1 MKNNKIYF
9 LGACLLCAVTA
20 FSQNI
25 NLQPAPQEL
34 ITRDKTIDLPAIYQL
49 EGEKEANPHAV
60 EVLKELLPG
69 KQSTKQ
75 GLRIYIG
82 EKGDKSVRKY
92 SRLIPNRDEAYYL
105 SVTDKEIVLAGSDER
120 GTYYALQT
128 FAQLLKDGKLPEV
141 EIKDYPSVRYRG
153 VVEGFYGTPWSHQAR
168 LSQLKFYGKN
178 KMNTYIYG
186 PKDDPYHSAPNWRL
200 PYPEKEAVQLQ
211 ELVAVA
217 NSNEV
222 DFVWAIHPGQ
232 DIKWNQQDRDI
243 LLAKFEK
250 MYQLGVRS
258 FAVFFD
264 DISGE
269 GTNPQ
274 KQAELLNYI
283 DENFVQ
289 TKPDVTPLIM
299 CPTEYNKSWS
309 NPKGNYLTTLGE
321 KLNPS
326 IQIMWTGDRVI
337 SDITRDGISW
347 INERIKRPAYIWW
360 NFPVSDYVRDH
371 LLLGSVYG
379 NDTTISGQ
387 MSGFV
392 TNPMEHAEA
401 SKIAIY
407 SVASYAWNPTKY
419 DTWQTWKDAIR
430 TILSDAA
437 EELECFAIHNSDL
450 GVNGH
455 LYRREESQDIQPA
468 VERFLKGYV
477 ENGKYETEDFE
488 ALQNTFERMA
498 ESADILLI
506 NTENK
511 PLIQEITPWLYQF
524 RLLAETGKEVL
535 NMVKSRGDFSHSYFL
550 RKYNHVKALQQQ
562 MFDIDQTYNQNP
574 YQPGVKTATRVIK
587 PLIDRTFA
595 ITVERYNQKNGT
607 SLDAITDYMPH
618 KLISDVEQIKNL
630 PLQVKVNRVLIS
642 PANEVV
648 KWGAGKMLEIELD
661 NTYPAESIQIDFG
674 KKEPSVWG
682 RFEISVNGK
691 EWKAIDLEQKGSK
704 LTAGLQKAPVKFVRF
719 TNTGNEE
726 QEVYLR
732 QFVLTIE
739 KGK

>member
-1 MKNNKIYF
+1 MKNNKIYL
-9 LGACLLCAVTA
+9 LGACLLCAVTVFA
-20 FSQNI
+20 QNVS
-25 NLQPAPQEL
+25 LQPPPQQL
-34 ITRDKTIDLPAIYQL
+34 IVQNKTIDLPAVYQL
-49 EGEKEANPHAV
+49 NGGEEANPHAV
-60 EVLKELLPG
+60 KVLKELLSG
-69 KQSTKQ
+69 KQSSKK
-75 GLRIYIG
+75 GMLISIG

-92 SRLIPNRDEAYYL
+92 SRRIPDHEEGYYL
-105 SVTDKEIVLAGSDER
+105 SVNEKEIVLAGNDER

-200 PYPEKEAVQLQ
+200 PYPDKEAAQLQ

-217 NSNEV
+217 NENEV

-232 DIKWNQQDRDI
+232 DIKWNQEDRDL

-283 DENFVQ
+283 DEKFAQV
-289 TKPDVTPLIM
+289 KPDINQLVM

-309 NPKGNYLTTLGE
+309 NPNGNYLTTLGE

-371 LLLGSVYG
+371 LLLGPVYG
-379 NDTTISGQ
+379 NDTTIAKE

-392 TNPMEHAEA
+392 TNPMEHAES

-407 SVASYAWNPTKY
+407 SVASYAWNPAKY

-430 TILSDAA
+430 TILPSAA
-437 EELECFAIHNSDL
+437 EELECFAMHNSDL
-450 GVNGH
+450 GPNGH
-455 LYRREESQDIQPA
+455 GYRREESMDIQPA
-468 VERFLKGYV
+468 AERFLKAFK
-477 ENGKYETEDFE
+477 EGKNYDKADFE
-488 ALQNTFERMA
+488 TLQYTFERMK
-498 ESADILLI
+498 ESADILLM

-511 PLIQEITPWLYQF
+511 PLIVEITPWVHQF
-524 RLLAETGKEVL
+524 KLTAEMGEEVL
-535 NMVKSRGDFSHSYFL
+535 KMVEGRNESYFL

-562 MFDIDQTYNQNP
+562 MFYIDQTSNQNP
-574 YQPGVKTATRVIK
+574 YQP
-587 PLIDRTFA
+587 
-595 ITVERYNQKNGT
+595 
-607 SLDAITDYMPH
+607 
-618 KLISDVEQIKNL
+618 
-630 PLQVKVNRVLIS
+630 
-642 PANEVV
+642 
-648 KWGAGKMLEIELD
+648 
-661 NTYPAESIQIDFG
+661 
-674 KKEPSVWG
+674 
-682 RFEISVNGK
+682 
-691 EWKAIDLEQKGSK
+691 
-704 LTAGLQKAPVKFVRF
+704 
-719 TNTGNEE
+719 
-726 QEVYLR
+726 
-732 QFVLTIE
+732 
-739 KGK
+739 

>member
-1 MKNNKIYF
+1 MKNNKIYL
-9 LGACLLCAVTA
+9 LGACLLCAVTTFA
-20 FSQNI
+20 QNVS
-25 NLQPAPQEL
+25 LQPPPQQL
-34 ITRDKTIDLPAIYQL
+34 IVQNKTIDLPAVYQL
-49 EGEKEANPHAV
+49 NGGEEANPHAV
-60 EVLKELLPG
+60 KVLKELLSG
-69 KQSTKQ
+69 KQSSKK
-75 GLRIYIG
+75 GMLISIG

-92 SRLIPNRDEAYYL
+92 SRQIPDHKEGYYL
-105 SVTDKEIVLAGSDER
+105 SVNEKEIVLAGNDER

-200 PYPEKEAVQLQ
+200 PYPDKEAAQLQ

-217 NSNEV
+217 NENEV
-222 DFVWAIHPGQ
+222 DFVWAIHPRQ
-232 DIKWNQQDRDI
+232 DIKWNKEDRDL

-283 DENFVQ
+283 DEKFAQV
-289 TKPDVTPLIM
+289 KPDINQLVM
-299 CPTEYNKSWS
+299 FPTEYNKSWS
-309 NPKGNYLTTLGE
+309 NPNGNYLTTLGD

-371 LLLGSVYG
+371 LLLGPVYG
-379 NDTTISGQ
+379 NDTTIAKE

-392 TNPMEHAEA
+392 TNPMEHAES

-407 SVASYAWNPTKY
+407 SVASYAWNPAKY

-430 TILSDAA
+430 TILPSAA
-437 EELECFAIHNSDL
+437 EELECFAMHNSDL
-450 GVNGH
+450 GPNGH
-455 LYRREESQDIQPA
+455 GYRREESMDIQPA
-468 VERFLKGYV
+468 AERFLKAFK
-477 ENGKYETEDFE
+477 EGKNYDKADFE
-488 ALQNTFERMA
+488 TLQYTFERMK
-498 ESADILLI
+498 ESADILLM

-511 PLIQEITPWLYQF
+511 PLIVEITPWVHQF
-524 RLLAETGKEVL
+524 KLTAEMGEEVL
-535 NMVKSRGDFSHSYFL
+535 KMVEGRNESYFL

-562 MFDIDQTYNQNP
+562 MFYIDQTSNQNP

-595 ITVERYNQKNGT
+595 TVVKFFNQKFNAH
-607 SLDAITDYMPH
+607 LDATTDYMPH
-618 KLISDVEQIKNL
+618 KMISNVEQPY
-630 PLQVKVNRVLIS
+630 PLIYLREADGERYCVAVNPSAKKVAAKFPAFKSGKWEIVIGDKKQVKY
-642 PANEVV
+642 
-648 KWGAGKMLEIELD
+648 KAG
-661 NTYPAESIQIDFG
+661 
-674 KKEPSVWG
+674 
-682 RFEISVNGK
+682 
-691 EWKAIDLEQKGSK
+691 
-704 LTAGLQKAPVKFVRF
+704 
-719 TNTGNEE
+719 
-726 QEVYLR
+726 
-732 QFVLTIE
+732 TIE
-739 KGK
+739 DRINMSPVSAVIFKINK

>member
-1 MKNNKIYF
+1 MKNNKICL
-9 LGACLLCAVTA
+9 LGACLLCAVTVFA
-20 FSQNI
+20 QNVS
-25 NLQPAPQEL
+25 LQPPPQQL
-34 ITRDKTIDLPAIYQL
+34 IVQNKTIDLPAVYQL
-49 EGEKEANPHAV
+49 NGEKEANPHAV
-60 EVLKELLPG
+60 KVLKELLSG
-69 KQSTKQ
+69 KQSSKQ
-75 GLRIYIG
+75 GILISIG

-92 SRLIPNRDEAYYL
+92 SRRIPNREEGYYL
-105 SVTDKEIVLAGSDER
+105 SVNEKEIVLAGNDER

-200 PYPEKEAVQLQ
+200 PYPDKEAAQLQ

-217 NSNEV
+217 NENEV

-232 DIKWNQQDRDI
+232 DIKWNQEDRD
-243 LLAKFEK
+243 LLLSKFEK

-283 DENFVQ
+283 DENFAQ
-289 TKPDVTPLIM
+289 TKPDVNQLVM

-309 NPKGNYLTTLGE
+309 NPNGNYLTTLGE

-326 IQIMWTGDRVI
+326 VQIMWTGDRVI
-337 SDITRDGISW
+337 SDITRDGMAW

-371 LLLGSVYG
+371 LLLGPVYG
-379 NDTTISGQ
+379 NDTTIAKE

-392 TNPMEHAEA
+392 TNPMEHAES

-407 SVASYAWNPTKY
+407 SVASYAWNPAKY

-430 TILSDAA
+430 TILPSASG
-437 EELECFAIHNSDL
+437 ELECFAIHNSDL
-450 GVNGH
+450 GPNGH
-455 LYRREESQDIQPA
+455 GYRREESQDIQPA
-468 VERFLKGYV
+468 ADRFLKSFKEDGSYD
-477 ENGKYETEDFE
+477 KADFE
-488 ALQNTFERMA
+488 ALRNTFERMK
-498 ESADILLI
+498 ESADILLT

-511 PLIQEITPWLYQF
+511 PLIAEITPWLRQF
-524 RLLAETGKEVL
+524 KLMAETGEEVL
-535 NMVKSRGDFSHSYFL
+535 QMVEGRNESYFL

-562 MFDIDQTYNQNP
+562 MLS
-574 YQPGVKTATRVIK
+574 
-587 PLIDRTFA
+587 LIH
-595 ITVERYNQKNGT
+595 I
-607 SLDAITDYMPH
+607 
-618 KLISDVEQIKNL
+618 
-630 PLQVKVNRVLIS
+630 
-642 PANEVV
+642 
-648 KWGAGKMLEIELD
+648 
-661 NTYPAESIQIDFG
+661 
-674 KKEPSVWG
+674 
-682 RFEISVNGK
+682 
-691 EWKAIDLEQKGSK
+691 
-704 LTAGLQKAPVKFVRF
+704 
-719 TNTGNEE
+719 
-726 QEVYLR
+726 
-732 QFVLTIE
+732 
-739 KGK
+739 

>member
-1 MKNNKIYF
+1 MKNNKICL
-9 LGACLLCAVTA
+9 LGACLLCAVTVFA
-20 FSQNI
+20 QNVS
-25 NLQPAPQEL
+25 LQPPPQQL
-34 ITRDKTIDLPAIYQL
+34 IVQNKTIDLPAVYQL
-49 EGEKEANPHAV
+49 NGEKEANPHAV
-60 EVLKELLPG
+60 KVLKELLSG
-69 KQSTKQ
+69 KQSSKQ
-75 GLRIYIG
+75 GILISIG

-92 SRLIPNRDEAYYL
+92 SRRIPNREEGYYL
-105 SVTDKEIVLAGSDER
+105 SVNEKEIVLAGNDER

-153 VVEGFYGTPWSHQAR
+153 VVEGFYGIPWSHQAR

-200 PYPEKEAVQLQ
+200 PYPDKEAAQLQ
-211 ELVAVA
+211 ELVVVA
-217 NSNEV
+217 NENEV

-232 DIKWNQQDRDI
+232 DIKWNQEDRD
-243 LLAKFEK
+243 LLLSKFEK

-283 DENFVQ
+283 DENFAQ
-289 TKPDVTPLIM
+289 TKPDVNQLVM

-309 NPKGNYLTTLGE
+309 NPNGNYLTTLGE

-326 IQIMWTGDRVI
+326 VQIMWTGDRVI
-337 SDITRDGISW
+337 SDITRDGMAW

-371 LLLGSVYG
+371 LLLGPVYG
-379 NDTTISGQ
+379 NETTIAKE

-392 TNPMEHAEA
+392 TNPMEHAES

-407 SVASYAWNPTKY
+407 SVASYAWNPAKY

-430 TILSDAA
+430 TILPSASG
-437 EELECFAIHNSDL
+437 ELECFAIHNSDL
-450 GVNGH
+450 GPNGH
-455 LYRREESQDIQPA
+455 GYRREESQDIQPA
-468 VERFLKGYV
+468 ADRFLKSFKEDGSYD
-477 ENGKYETEDFE
+477 KADFE
-488 ALQNTFERMA
+488 ALRNTFERMK
-498 ESADILLI
+498 ESADILLT

-511 PLIQEITPWLYQF
+511 PLIAEITPWLRQF
-524 RLLAETGKEVL
+524 KLMAETGEEVL
-535 NMVKSRGDFSHSYFL
+535 QMVEGRNESYFL

-562 MFDIDQTYNQNP
+562 MFYIDQTSNQNP

-587 PLIDRTFA
+587 PLIDQTFA
-595 ITVERYNQKNGT
+595 AVVSYYNKMYNAR
-607 SLDAITDYMPH
+607 LAAVTDYMPH
-618 KLISDVEQIKNL
+618 KIISSVEQIKNL
-630 PLQVKVNRVLIS
+630 PLQVKANRILIS

-648 KWGAGKMLEIELD
+648 KWAPGNSVEIELD
-661 NTYPAESIQIDFG
+661 AICPGENIQINFG
-674 KKEPSVWG
+674 KDAPCTWG
-682 RFEISVNGK
+682 RLEISADGK
-691 EWKAIDLEQKGSK
+691 EWKTIDMKQKESR
-704 LTAGLQKAPVKFVRF
+704 LSADLQKTPLKFVRF
-719 TNTGNEE
+719 TNVSNEE
-726 QEVYLR
+726 QQVYLR

-739 KGK
+739 KK

>member
-1 MKNNKIYF
+1 MKNNKIYL
-9 LGACLLCAVTA
+9 LGACLLCAVTVFA
-20 FSQNI
+20 QNVS
-25 NLQPAPQEL
+25 LQPPPQQL
-34 ITRDKTIDLPAIYQL
+34 IVQNKTIDLPAVYQL
-49 EGEKEANPHAV
+49 NGGEEANPHAV
-60 EVLKELLPG
+60 KVLKELLSG
-69 KQSTKQ
+69 KQSSKK
-75 GLRIYIG
+75 GMLISIG

-92 SRLIPNRDEAYYL
+92 SRQIPDHKEGYYL
-105 SVTDKEIVLAGSDER
+105 SVNEKEIVLAGNDER

-200 PYPEKEAVQLQ
+200 PYPDKEAAQLQ

-217 NSNEV
+217 NENEV

-232 DIKWNQQDRDI
+232 DIKWNQEDRDL

-283 DENFVQ
+283 DEKFAQV
-289 TKPDVTPLIM
+289 KPDINQLVM

-309 NPKGNYLTTLGE
+309 NPNGNYLTTLGD

-371 LLLGSVYG
+371 LLLGPVYG
-379 NDTTISGQ
+379 NDTTIAKE

-392 TNPMEHAEA
+392 TNPMEHAES

-407 SVASYAWNPTKY
+407 SVASYAWNPAKY

-430 TILSDAA
+430 TILPSAA
-437 EELECFAIHNSDL
+437 EELECFAMHNSDL
-450 GVNGH
+450 GPNGH
-455 LYRREESQDIQPA
+455 GYRREESMDIQPA
-468 VERFLKGYV
+468 AERFLKAFK
-477 ENGKYETEDFE
+477 EGKNYDKADFE
-488 ALQNTFERMA
+488 TLQYTFERMK
-498 ESADILLI
+498 ESADILLM

-511 PLIQEITPWLYQF
+511 PLIVEITPWVHQF
-524 RLLAETGKEVL
+524 KLTAEMGEEVL
-535 NMVKSRGDFSHSYFL
+535 KMVEGRNESYFL
-550 RKYNHVKALQQQ
+550 R
-562 MFDIDQTYNQNP
+562 
-574 YQPGVKTATRVIK
+574 
-587 PLIDRTFA
+587 
-595 ITVERYNQKNGT
+595 
-607 SLDAITDYMPH
+607 
-618 KLISDVEQIKNL
+618 
-630 PLQVKVNRVLIS
+630 
-642 PANEVV
+642 
-648 KWGAGKMLEIELD
+648 
-661 NTYPAESIQIDFG
+661 NTIM
-674 KKEPSVWG
+674 
-682 RFEISVNGK
+682 
-691 EWKAIDLEQKGSK
+691 
-704 LTAGLQKAPVKFVRF
+704 
-719 TNTGNEE
+719 
-726 QEVYLR
+726 
-732 QFVLTIE
+732 
-739 KGK
+739 

>member
-60 EVLKELLPG
+60 EVLKELLAG
-69 KQSTKQ
+69 KQSTKK

-168 LSQLKFYGKN
+168 LSQLKFYGRN

-243 LLAKFEK
+243 LLTKFEK

-371 LLLGSVYG
+371 LLLGPVYG

-430 TILSDAA
+430 TILPDAT

-468 VERFLKGYV
+468 AERFLRSYV
-477 ENGKYETEDFE
+477 ENGKYETADLE

-535 NMVKSRGDFSHSYFL
+535 KMVKSRDDFSHSYFL

-574 YQPGVKTATRVIK
+574 YQPGVKTSTRVIK

-682 RFEISVNGK
+682 RFEISVDGK
-691 EWKAIDLEQKGSK
+691 EWKAIDLEQKGGK

-719 TNTGNEE
+719 TNTGNDE

>member
-1 MKNNKIYF
+1 MKNNKIYL
-9 LGACLLCAVTA
+9 LGACLLCAVTTFA
-20 FSQNI
+20 QNVS
-25 NLQPAPQEL
+25 LQPPPQQL
-34 ITRDKTIDLPAIYQL
+34 IVQNKTIDLPAVYQL
-49 EGEKEANPHAV
+49 NGGEEANPHAV
-60 EVLKELLPG
+60 KVLKELLSG
-69 KQSTKQ
+69 KQSSKK
-75 GLRIYIG
+75 GMLISIG

-92 SRLIPNRDEAYYL
+92 SRQIPDHKEGYYL
-105 SVTDKEIVLAGSDER
+105 SVNEKEIVLAGNDER

-200 PYPEKEAVQLQ
+200 PYPDKEAAQLQ

-217 NSNEV
+217 NENEV

-232 DIKWNQQDRDI
+232 DIKWNQEDRDL

-283 DENFVQ
+283 DEKFAQV
-289 TKPDVTPLIM
+289 KPDINQLVM

-309 NPKGNYLTTLGE
+309 NPNGNYLTTLGD

-371 LLLGSVYG
+371 LLLGPVYG
-379 NDTTISGQ
+379 NDTTIAKE

-392 TNPMEHAEA
+392 TNPMEHAES

-407 SVASYAWNPTKY
+407 SVASYAWNPAKY

-430 TILSDAA
+430 TILPSAA
-437 EELECFAIHNSDL
+437 EELECFAMHNSDL
-450 GVNGH
+450 GPNGH
-455 LYRREESQDIQPA
+455 GYRREESMDIQPA
-468 VERFLKGYV
+468 AERFLKAFK
-477 ENGKYETEDFE
+477 EGKNYDKADFE
-488 ALQNTFERMA
+488 TLQYTFERMK
-498 ESADILLI
+498 ESADILLM

-511 PLIQEITPWLYQF
+511 PLIVEITPWVHQF
-524 RLLAETGKEVL
+524 
-535 NMVKSRGDFSHSYFL
+535 
-550 RKYNHVKALQQQ
+550 
-562 MFDIDQTYNQNP
+562 
-574 YQPGVKTATRVIK
+574 
-587 PLIDRTFA
+587 
-595 ITVERYNQKNGT
+595 
-607 SLDAITDYMPH
+607 
-618 KLISDVEQIKNL
+618 
-630 PLQVKVNRVLIS
+630 
-642 PANEVV
+642 
-648 KWGAGKMLEIELD
+648 
-661 NTYPAESIQIDFG
+661 
-674 KKEPSVWG
+674 
-682 RFEISVNGK
+682 
-691 EWKAIDLEQKGSK
+691 K
-704 LTAGLQKAPVKFVRF
+704 LTAEMGEEVLKMVEGLS
-719 TNTGNEE
+719 
-726 QEVYLR
+726 L
-732 QFVLTIE
+732 IHI
-739 KGK
+739 

>member
-1 MKNNKIYF
+1 MKNNKICL
-9 LGACLLCAVTA
+9 LGACLLCAVTVFA
-20 FSQNI
+20 QNVS
-25 NLQPAPQEL
+25 LQPPPQQL
-34 ITRDKTIDLPAIYQL
+34 IVQNKTIDLPAVYQL
-49 EGEKEANPHAV
+49 NGEKEANPHAV
-60 EVLKELLPG
+60 KVLKELLSG
-69 KQSTKQ
+69 KQSSKQ
-75 GLRIYIG
+75 GILISIG

-92 SRLIPNRDEAYYL
+92 SRRIPNREEGYYL
-105 SVTDKEIVLAGSDER
+105 SVNEKEIVLAGNDER

-200 PYPEKEAVQLQ
+200 PYPDKEAAQLQ

-217 NSNEV
+217 NENEV

-232 DIKWNQQDRDI
+232 DIKWNQEDRD
-243 LLAKFEK
+243 LLLSKFEK

-283 DENFVQ
+283 DENFAQ
-289 TKPDVTPLIM
+289 TKPDVNQLVM

-309 NPKGNYLTTLGE
+309 NPNGNYLTTLGE

-326 IQIMWTGDRVI
+326 VQIMWTGDRVI
-337 SDITRDGISW
+337 SDITRDGMAW

-371 LLLGSVYG
+371 LLLGPVYG
-379 NDTTISGQ
+379 NDTTIAKE

-392 TNPMEHAEA
+392 TNPMEHAES

-407 SVASYAWNPTKY
+407 SVASYAWNPAKY

-430 TILSDAA
+430 TILPSASG
-437 EELECFAIHNSDL
+437 ELECFAIHNSDL
-450 GVNGH
+450 GPNGH
-455 LYRREESQDIQPA
+455 GYRREESQDIQPA
-468 VERFLKGYV
+468 ADRFLKSFKEDGSYD
-477 ENGKYETEDFE
+477 KADFE
-488 ALQNTFERMA
+488 ALRNTFERMK
-498 ESADILLI
+498 ESADILLT

-511 PLIQEITPWLYQF
+511 PLIAEITPWLRQF
-524 RLLAETGKEVL
+524 KLMAETGEEVL
-535 NMVKSRGDFSHSYFL
+535 QMVEGRNESYFL

-562 MFDIDQTYNQNP
+562 MFYIDQTSNQNP

-587 PLIDRTFA
+587 PLIDQTFA
-595 ITVERYNQKNGT
+595 AAVSYYNKKYNAR
-607 SLDAITDYMPH
+607 LDA
-618 KLISDVEQIKNL
+618 
-630 PLQVKVNRVLIS
+630 
-642 PANEVV
+642 
-648 KWGAGKMLEIELD
+648 
-661 NTYPAESIQIDFG
+661 
-674 KKEPSVWG
+674 
-682 RFEISVNGK
+682 
-691 EWKAIDLEQKGSK
+691 
-704 LTAGLQKAPVKFVRF
+704 
-719 TNTGNEE
+719 
-726 QEVYLR
+726 
-732 QFVLTIE
+732 
-739 KGK
+739 

>member
-1 MKNNKIYF
+1 MKNNKIYL
-9 LGACLLCAVTA
+9 LGACLLCAVTTFA
-20 FSQNI
+20 QNVS
-25 NLQPAPQEL
+25 LQPPPQQL
-34 ITRDKTIDLPAIYQL
+34 IVQNKTIDLPAVYQL
-49 EGEKEANPHAV
+49 NGGEEANPHAV
-60 EVLKELLPG
+60 KVLKELLSG
-69 KQSTKQ
+69 KQSSKK
-75 GLRIYIG
+75 GMLISIG

-92 SRLIPNRDEAYYL
+92 SRQIPDHKEGYYL
-105 SVTDKEIVLAGSDER
+105 SVNEKEIVLAGNDER

-200 PYPEKEAVQLQ
+200 PYPDKEAAQLQ

-217 NSNEV
+217 NENEV

-232 DIKWNQQDRDI
+232 DIKWNKEDRDL

-283 DENFVQ
+283 DEKFAQV
-289 TKPDVTPLIM
+289 KPDINQLVM

-309 NPKGNYLTTLGE
+309 NPNGNYLTTLGD

-371 LLLGSVYG
+371 LLLGPVYG
-379 NDTTISGQ
+379 NDTTIAKE

-392 TNPMEHAEA
+392 TNPMEHAES

-407 SVASYAWNPTKY
+407 SVASYAWNPAKY

-430 TILSDAA
+430 TILPSAA
-437 EELECFAIHNSDL
+437 EELECFAMHNSDL
-450 GVNGH
+450 GPNGH
-455 LYRREESQDIQPA
+455 GYRREESMDIQPA
-468 VERFLKGYV
+468 AERFLKAFK
-477 ENGKYETEDFE
+477 EGKNYDKADFE
-488 ALQNTFERMA
+488 TLQYTFERMK
-498 ESADILLI
+498 ESADILLM

-511 PLIQEITPWLYQF
+511 PLIVEITPWVHQF
-524 RLLAETGKEVL
+524 KLTAEMGEEVL
-535 NMVKSRGDFSHSYFL
+535 KMVEGRNESYFL
-550 RKYNHVKALQQQ
+550 RKYNHVKALQQ
-562 MFDIDQTYNQNP
+562 
-574 YQPGVKTATRVIK
+574 
-587 PLIDRTFA
+587 
-595 ITVERYNQKNGT
+595 
-607 SLDAITDYMPH
+607 
-618 KLISDVEQIKNL
+618 
-630 PLQVKVNRVLIS
+630 
-642 PANEVV
+642 
-648 KWGAGKMLEIELD
+648 
-661 NTYPAESIQIDFG
+661 
-674 KKEPSVWG
+674 
-682 RFEISVNGK
+682 
-691 EWKAIDLEQKGSK
+691 
-704 LTAGLQKAPVKFVRF
+704 
-719 TNTGNEE
+719 
-726 QEVYLR
+726 
-732 QFVLTIE
+732 
-739 KGK
+739 

>member
-1 MKNNKIYF
+1 MKNNKICL
-9 LGACLLCAVTA
+9 LGACLLCAVTVFA
-20 FSQNI
+20 QNVS
-25 NLQPAPQEL
+25 LQPPPQQL
-34 ITRDKTIDLPAIYQL
+34 IVQNKTIDLPAVYQL
-49 EGEKEANPHAV
+49 NGEKEANPHAV
-60 EVLKELLPG
+60 KVLKELLSG
-69 KQSTKQ
+69 KQSSKQ
-75 GLRIYIG
+75 GILISIG

-92 SRLIPNRDEAYYL
+92 SRRIPNREEGYYL
-105 SVTDKEIVLAGSDER
+105 SVNEKEIVLAGNDER

-200 PYPEKEAVQLQ
+200 PYPDKEAAQLQ

-217 NSNEV
+217 NENEV

-232 DIKWNQQDRDI
+232 DIKWNQEDRD
-243 LLAKFEK
+243 LLLSKFEK

-283 DENFVQ
+283 DENFAQ
-289 TKPDVTPLIM
+289 TKPDVNQLVM

-309 NPKGNYLTTLGE
+309 NPNGNYLTTLGE

-326 IQIMWTGDRVI
+326 VQIMWTGDRVI
-337 SDITRDGISW
+337 SDITRDGMAW

-371 LLLGSVYG
+371 LLLGPVYG
-379 NDTTISGQ
+379 NDTTIAKE

-392 TNPMEHAEA
+392 TNPMEHAES

-407 SVASYAWNPTKY
+407 SVASYAWNPAKY

-430 TILSDAA
+430 TILPSASG
-437 EELECFAIHNSDL
+437 ELECFAIHNSDL
-450 GVNGH
+450 GPNGH
-455 LYRREESQDIQPA
+455 GYRREESQDIQPA
-468 VERFLKGYV
+468 ADRFLKSFKEDGSYD
-477 ENGKYETEDFE
+477 KADFE
-488 ALQNTFERMA
+488 ALRNTFERMK
-498 ESADILLI
+498 ESADILLT

-511 PLIQEITPWLYQF
+511 PLIAEITPWLRQF
-524 RLLAETGKEVL
+524 KLMAETGEEVL
-535 NMVKSRGDFSHSYFL
+535 QMVEGRNESYFL

-562 MFDIDQTYNQNP
+562 MFYIDQTSNQNP

-587 PLIDRTFA
+587 PLIDQTFA
-595 ITVERYNQKNGT
+595 AAVSYYN
-607 SLDAITDYMPH
+607 
-618 KLISDVEQIKNL
+618 
-630 PLQVKVNRVLIS
+630 
-642 PANEVV
+642 
-648 KWGAGKMLEIELD
+648 
-661 NTYPAESIQIDFG
+661 
-674 KKEPSVWG
+674 KK
-682 RFEISVNGK
+682 
-691 EWKAIDLEQKGSK
+691 
-704 LTAGLQKAPVKFVRF
+704 
-719 TNTGNEE
+719 
-726 QEVYLR
+726 
-732 QFVLTIE
+732 
-739 KGK
+739 